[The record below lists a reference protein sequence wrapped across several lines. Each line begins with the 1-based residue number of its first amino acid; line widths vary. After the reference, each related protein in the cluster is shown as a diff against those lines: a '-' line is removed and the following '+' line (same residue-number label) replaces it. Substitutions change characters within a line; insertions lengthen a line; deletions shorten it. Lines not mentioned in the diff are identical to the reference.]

1 MSDHIAE
8 ARANIAAHEA
18 AEKARID
25 KLVREASKSTEI
37 WAAQQALEQRQ
48 REQAQEAAIV
58 ERERQKEAAQRE
70 DAERRYLNA
79 GGLPADFDAWYV
91 TECQRMV
98 TERIADQRRRAELSY
113 RSSF

>member
-1 MSDHIAE
+1 MTDLE
-8 ARANIAAHEA
+8 QARANIAAHES

-25 KLVREASKSTEI
+25 RIVKEASRETEV

-58 ERERQKEAAQRE
+58 ERARLKEQAQRE
-70 DAERRYLNA
+70 DAERRYLLA

-91 TECQRMV
+91 VERQRLIS
-98 TERIADQRRRAELSY
+98 EKIANQRRSAELSM